1 MIAENYACA
10 YKEVIEVLK
19 YTKREDVNKIPKSRI
34 LLWRINMN
42 KDYDFK
48 IDTTKTLE
56 ENINRNK
63 ILEENNKKLE
73 KSNKELL
80 SLKEQYEKT
89 ITNLQEEI
97 KTLKTETLKAKDIEK
112 KYSKLSFD
120 PIGTVKVLHE
130 NINKEEYSEEDLA
143 LFNILTNK

>member
-56 ENINRNK
+56 EQNLSKEAKAIIANIFKRLFLF
-63 ILEENNKKLE
+63 IVVTFIIKK
-73 KSNKELL
+73 KE
-80 SLKEQYEKT
+80 
-89 ITNLQEEI
+89 
-97 KTLKTETLKAKDIEK
+97 
-112 KYSKLSFD
+112 
-120 PIGTVKVLHE
+120 
-130 NINKEEYSEEDLA
+130 
-143 LFNILTNK
+143 

>member
-56 ENINRNK
+56 EQNLSKEAKAIIANIFKNTGRQ
-63 ILEENNKKLE
+63 IIKK
-73 KSNKELL
+73 KE
-80 SLKEQYEKT
+80 
-89 ITNLQEEI
+89 
-97 KTLKTETLKAKDIEK
+97 
-112 KYSKLSFD
+112 
-120 PIGTVKVLHE
+120 
-130 NINKEEYSEEDLA
+130 
-143 LFNILTNK
+143 